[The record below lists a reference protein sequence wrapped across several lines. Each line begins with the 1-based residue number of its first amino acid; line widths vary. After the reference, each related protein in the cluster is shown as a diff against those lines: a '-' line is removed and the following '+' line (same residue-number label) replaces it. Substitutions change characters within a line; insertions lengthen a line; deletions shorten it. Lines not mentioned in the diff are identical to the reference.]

1 MLLKD
6 VPLHELRVGQVV
18 RFTHS
23 GKFAF
28 ICEITAEVP
37 KNVTPDYQANRWYSF
52 PCFHTVTCFHE
63 NGKVSQPFFYN
74 SHDGVV
80 VMNRVLRTHQ
90 EMFNFAE
97 LVKNESAEWREFC

>member
-6 VPLHELRVGQVV
+6 VPLHELKIGQVV

-37 KNVTPDYQANRWYSF
+37 QNVTPEYQAGRWYAF
-52 PCFHTVTCFHE
+52 PRFSTVTCFHE
-63 NGKVSQPFFYN
+63 NGKVSQPFFYE
-74 SHDGVV
+74 SHDGVEV
-80 VMNRVLRTHQ
+80 INRIIAGQ
-90 EMFNFAE
+90 EMFNFPE
-97 LVKNESAEWREFC
+97 FVQRESANWKNFC